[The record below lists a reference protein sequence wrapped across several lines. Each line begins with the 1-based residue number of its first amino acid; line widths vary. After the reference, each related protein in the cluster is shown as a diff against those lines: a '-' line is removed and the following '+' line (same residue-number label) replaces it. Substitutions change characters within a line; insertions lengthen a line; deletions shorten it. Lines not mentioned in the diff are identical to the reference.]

1 MMKSMKV
8 ILGTMTFGKQVDEKT
23 ADRIVKIFLDHG
35 HTELDTAS
43 RYIGGKSEEIL
54 GRILTPSLREKVY
67 LATKVYP
74 EGPAGFQPEQVVEQ
88 VETSLKRLQ
97 TDWIDLLYLH
107 RPDHQTPIEV
117 TLEACQKLFRQG
129 KFRWLGLSNYA
140 SWQIA
145 DICHICKQNDWALP
159 ATYQGV
165 YNALTRNVEPELFP
179 SLRKFGI
186 KFYAYNPLA
195 GGLLTGKYPN
205 VRKMPEDG
213 RFILKKHYQERYWKE
228 SYFNALEEIRNPCK
242 FHEISMAEA
251 ALRWMKHHSL
261 MNGADNDGIITGVTS
276 IDHLKANLQAGEA
289 AELPQAIVEAYD
301 KAWEIT
307 KMDCPQYFR

>member
-1 MMKSMKV
+1 MKSTRV

-23 ADRIVKIFLDHG
+23 ADRIVKTFLDHG

-43 RYIGGKSEEIL
+43 RYIEGKSEEIL

-67 LATKVYP
+67 LATKAAP
-74 EGPAGFQPEQVVEQ
+74 ESPAGFRPEQIIKQ

-97 TDWIDLLYLH
+97 TDRVDLLYLH

-140 SWQIA
+140 AWQVA
-145 DICHICKQNDWALP
+145 DIWHICKQNDWALP

-195 GGLLTGKYPN
+195 GGLLTGKHLN
-205 VRKMPEDG
+205 VHKIPEDG
-213 RFILKKHYQERYWKE
+213 RFILKKVYQDRYWKA
-228 SYFNALEEIRNPCK
+228 SYFNALEEIRNPCQSHK
-242 FHEISMAEA
+242 ISMAEA
-251 ALRWMKHHSL
+251 ALRWLKHHSL
-261 MNGADNDGIITGVTS
+261 MSGANNDGIIIGVS
-276 IDHLKANLQAGEA
+276 SMEHLKANLQASEA
-289 AELPQAIVEAYD
+289 AELPKAIIEAYD

-307 KMDCPQYFR
+307 KIDCPLYLR